1 MTQAGPS
8 ALLRKVPHFRE
19 APTGLPP
26 PPGLLPSC
34 PRGGGRLCFSS
45 SCLQL
50 PTRQG
55 ARIKPGSD
63 RVRAGG
69 STSPREKG
77 GGGALP
83 LQHGGPAFPPGDTL
97 AGGAR
102 AAGSRVRPGGEI
114 HRTTFVGEETY
125 PVRWPWPPV

>member
-77 GGGALP
+77 GGGPFRSSTAALHSHP
-83 LQHGGPAFPPGDTL
+83 GIPWRVGPEPPARECGQ
-97 AGGAR
+97 GAR
-102 AAGSRVRPGGEI
+102 YTGPRL
-114 HRTTFVGEETY
+114 
-125 PVRWPWPPV
+125 